1 MYSAVS
7 TQVRRPRERANAVLR
22 TALERD
28 ILLRVVEIRERL
40 RRAGES
46 YDAFTY
52 ADGILIVSAAD
63 TNGDL
68 ARKVDD
74 LLGP

>member
-7 TQVRRPRERANAVLR
+7 TQVRRPRETANAVLR

-28 ILLRVVEIRERL
+28 ILLRVVDLRERL
-40 RRAGES
+40 RRSGET

-52 ADGILIVSAAD
+52 ADGILIVSALD

-68 ARKVDD
+68 ARKVRE